1 LVGRELAS
9 HPALVTVPIALQF
22 VGTILSTMP
31 AAHIMQRF
39 GRKVG
44 FMLGNSIGILGAYVA
59 LQGLLQGSLSL
70 YACGT
75 FLIGMAVGVG
85 QQYRFAAI
93 DAASVAQRPRAISM
107 VMAGGVLAA
116 ILGPNLAVWFQN
128 WSTES
133 QFAGAFYGLF
143 MLYVL
148 ALVLIMF
155 LPLTKAPKVEKH
167 VTVRSYGELFQQP
180 LLLGAMVSGMIGY
193 GIMVLLM
200 TGTPLIMEEN
210 NQQFPAIA
218 QVVQWHV
225 LGMFAP
231 SFFTGHL
238 IRRFTGRN
246 VILWGCGLLFISAVI
261 NMLEVSYWYFL
272 ISMLLLG

>member
-1 LVGRELAS
+1 ITVWGLAIAQALLGTGNILLVTVTALVGRELAS

-85 QQYRFAAI
+85 PQYRFAAI

-167 VTVRSYGELFQQP
+167 VT
-180 LLLGAMVSGMIGY
+180 
-193 GIMVLLM
+193 
-200 TGTPLIMEEN
+200 
-210 NQQFPAIA
+210 
-218 QVVQWHV
+218 
-225 LGMFAP
+225 
-231 SFFTGHL
+231 
-238 IRRFTGRN
+238 
-246 VILWGCGLLFISAVI
+246 
-261 NMLEVSYWYFL
+261 
-272 ISMLLLG
+272 